1 MDIIAQVLRGG
12 LVEKDIRKSVIAGTW
27 YPGNPSILRADIE
40 KLLHNVPGG
49 KIEGTITGL
58 IVPHAGYVYSGQV
71 AAYAYKMIKGETFD
85 AVILLGPSHRT
96 FFRGVSIYDRGGYE
110 TPLGVVPVNVSLAT
124 DIMAQSKMISY
135 IPSAHSQEHS
145 LEIQIPFLQVVLGE
159 FHFVPLVLGDQD
171 YQTCITL
178 AESIVRAISN
188 RRVLIVGSSDLS
200 HFHSYE
206 RAVNL
211 DSIVLQRIEK
221 MDAGGLL
228 KDLEENVSEACGGG
242 PAAVTMMVCK
252 KLGSDRAK
260 ILKYANS
267 GDVTGDRGSVVGYA
281 SAVLYKARNPQ
292 SILREK
298 RLGGISRC

>member
-1 MDIIAQVLRGG
+1 
-12 LVEKDIRKSVIAGTW
+12 VEKDIRKSVIAGTW
-27 YPGNPSILRADIE
+27 YPGNPRILRSDIE
-40 KLLHNVPGG
+40 KFFHNVPVEKVEG
-49 KIEGTITGL
+49 KITGL

-71 AAYAYKMIKGETFD
+71 AAFAYKIIRGETFD

-96 FFRGVSIYDRGGYE
+96 FFHGVSVYDRGGYE
-110 TPLGVVPVNVSLAT
+110 TPLGIVPVDVSLAK

-135 IPSAHSQEHS
+135 IPAAHSQEHS
-145 LEIQIPFLQVVLGE
+145 LEIQIPFLQVALRE
-159 FHFVPLVLGDQD
+159 FRFVPLVLGEQD
-171 YQTCITL
+171 RQTCETL
-178 AESIVRAISN
+178 AESIVRAVGD

-206 RAVNL
+206 KAVKL
-211 DSIVLQRIEK
+211 DSVVLRNIEK

-242 PAAVTMMVCK
+242 PAAVTMMVSK
-252 KLGSDRAK
+252 MLGADRTK

-281 SAVLYKARNPQ
+281 SAVFYKACN
-292 SILREK
+292 S
-298 RLGGISRC
+298 

>member
-1 MDIIAQVLRGG
+1 
-12 LVEKDIRKSVIAGTW
+12 VEKDIRKSVIAGTW
-27 YPGNPSILRADIE
+27 YPSNPRILRADIE
-40 KLLHNVPGG
+40 EFFHNVPDE

-58 IVPHAGYVYSGQV
+58 IAPHAGYVYSGQV
-71 AAYAYKMIKGETFD
+71 AAFAYKIIRGETFD

-96 FFRGVSIYDRGGYE
+96 FFHGVSVYDRGGYE
-110 TPLGVVPVNVSLAT
+110 TPLGVAPVDVSLAK

-135 IPSAHSQEHS
+135 IPAAHSQEHS
-145 LEIQIPFLQVVLGE
+145 LEIQVPFLQVALKE
-159 FHFVPLVLGDQD
+159 FRFVPLVLGEQD
-171 YQTCITL
+171 RQTCYTL
-178 AESIVRAISN
+178 ADSIVKAIGD

-206 RAVNL
+206 KAVKL
-211 DSIVLQRIEK
+211 DSVVLRRIEK

-242 PAAVTMMVCK
+242 PAAVTMMVSK
-252 KLGSDRAK
+252 MLGADRTK

-281 SAVLYKARNPQ
+281 SAVSYKARNP
-292 SILREK
+292 
-298 RLGGISRC
+298 